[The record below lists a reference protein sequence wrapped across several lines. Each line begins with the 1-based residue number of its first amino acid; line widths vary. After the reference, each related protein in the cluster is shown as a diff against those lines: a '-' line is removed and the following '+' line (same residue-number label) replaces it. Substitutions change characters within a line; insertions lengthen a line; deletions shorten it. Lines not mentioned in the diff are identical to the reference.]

1 MSLTGKPALTTSAAL
16 ANDGFWPDMSIGDLL
31 IQYRIPSEYA
41 DETIKLGLTM
51 AMVRVNEKLAKVKA
65 ALISL
70 GHATLQAYCDANV
83 KQIAGEDVLILQY
96 RHAVFCRAKAFL
108 LRQFPTVNRR
118 PVAENEAKEAPETE
132 QYWLDQSQASIASFF
147 SQFLP
152 LVSVSENSGF
162 YVASL

>member
-16 ANDGFWPDMSIGDLL
+16 PNDGFWPGVAIGDLL
-31 IQYRIPSEYA
+31 NKYRIPAEYA

-65 ALISL
+65 AIITL
-70 GHATLQAYCDANV
+70 GYATLQAHCDANV
-83 KQIAGEDVLILQY
+83 RQIVGEDVMILQY

-132 QYWLDQSQASIASFF
+132 QYWLDQSQAAIASFF
-147 SQFLP
+147 DLFLP
-152 LVSVSENSGF
+152 DEAVAAQDGV
-162 YVASL
+162 YVALL

>member
-16 ANDGFWPDMSIGDLL
+16 ANDGFWPDMSIGGLL
-31 IQYRIPSEYA
+31 SKYRIPAEYA
-41 DETIKLGLTM
+41 DETIRLGLTM

-65 ALISL
+65 AIVAL
-70 GHATLQAYCDANV
+70 GHATLQAYCTANV

-118 PVAENEAKEAPETE
+118 PVAENGAKEAPETE
-132 QYWLDQSQASIASFF
+132 QYWLDQSQAAIASFF
-147 SQFLP
+147 ELFLP
-152 LVSVSENSGF
+152 DEAVAAQDGV
-162 YVASL
+162 YVALL